1 MTSKNAQ
8 KALVLLRP
16 VGKSMALI
24 SELPGLEPVD
34 YALLRQLAGS
44 AMLLA
49 RRMDARA
56 QGLNLAR
63 ISEELQRAA
72 ELVCAE
78 PITERVQ

>member
-1 MTSKNAQ
+1 MTRQNAE
-8 KALVLLRP
+8 KALVLLHP

-24 SELPGLEPVD
+24 SGLPGLEPVD

-56 QGLNLAR
+56 QGLNLSR
-63 ISEELQRAA
+63 ISEELQKAA
-72 ELVCAE
+72 ELACTD
-78 PITERVQ
+78 PITERMQ

>member
-1 MTSKNAQ
+1 MTRQNAE
-8 KALVLLRP
+8 KALILLRP

-24 SELPGLEPVD
+24 SELPGLESID

-56 QGLNLAR
+56 QGMNLSR
-63 ISEELQRAA
+63 ISEELQKAA
-72 ELVCAE
+72 ELACAD
-78 PITERVQ
+78 PVTERMQ